1 MELMEEEIMNN
12 GE

>member
-1 MELMEEEIMNN
+1 MEEEIMNN